1 LNKNE
6 LSHTL
11 LIEIGLRKA
20 FIFLIQWVFKRGIKM
35 NRRILI
41 FVIVGILLISSVA
54 AMDLASALP
63 STLGKVANRLTQA
76 TWIRLNGNLDQLIT
90 ITGDIENTATVR
102 GQLQAQA
109 RAAVRQSGV
118 TKQLTVATAMWTT
131 ETQTAAEKAKESG
144 EFTYTYYIARLPDA
158 SVSDSDS
165 KIESP
170 TSYTLAGTWKIA
182 KVVLTVTTQTNEDGT
197 VTKHREQA
205 ITPTQSTGTLTV
217 SDNTFTLL
225 IEEVGILQGSIYR
238 SITRSW
244 FNPFKMTDDSTG
256 TVVTRTDVKTI
267 AEQYGTMPG
276 WGNFDLKMDFNNN
289 YRVDIADISTVAA
302 NM

>member
-1 LNKNE
+1 MNK
-6 LSHTL
+6 
-11 LIEIGLRKA
+11 K
-20 FIFLIQWVFKRGIKM
+20 
-35 NRRILI
+35 ILI
-41 FVIVGILLISSVA
+41 FAIVGILLVSSVA
-54 AMDLASALP
+54 AINLASALP
-63 STLGKVANRLTQA
+63 SALEKVARRVNQA
-76 TWIRLNGNLDQLIT
+76 TWIRINGNIDQWVT
-90 ITGDIENTATVR
+90 TTNDAENTADVR
-102 GQLQAQA
+102 GHLQTQA
-109 RAAVRQSGV
+109 RVAVRQSGV
-118 TKQLTVATAMWTT
+118 TKQLTVASAMWTT
-131 ETQTAAEKAKESG
+131 ETQTAAEKAKESSD
-144 EFTYTYYIARLPDA
+144 FTYTYYIARLPDA

-170 TSYTLAGTWKIA
+170 TSYTLVGTWKIA

-197 VTKHREQA
+197 VTKHREQD
-205 ITPTQSTGTLTV
+205 ITPSQSKGTLTV

-225 IEEVGILQGSIYR
+225 MEEVGDLKGSIYR